1 MLGRLKAF
9 FTIDESNPALIQAQ
23 HAAFSKQI
31 PLLYFMLLTNTVAL
45 SLTHLAIAPRY
56 LTVYIPA
63 VLSVVCVVR
72 VTTWWRTHGRPVN
85 DAAAAARLRSTIKLA
100 GILGTGFAAWA
111 LTLFPHSEGLARVH
125 VAFYMA
131 VTVIGCIFCLMHLRS
146 AALLVTAIVVTP
158 FTLFFATTGEPV
170 FQAIALNMVFVA
182 AAMIYVLLT
191 HYRSFVDLVESQ
203 KALTA
208 KQEETQKLSDE
219 NRRLANID
227 SLTGLANRRRF
238 QDEFQLRIEDAAKRH
253 ARLAIGIIDLDG
265 FKPVNDAFGHAAGD
279 FVLVEAGSRLKAFEN
294 EGVFAARLGGDEF
307 GLIVEVGQDPDFL
320 PELGQRICQTLQEPC
335 QVRGI
340 SAKVAGSLGFAVFP
354 DAGTQASVLF
364 ERADFAL
371 YHAKE
376 HQRGHAVVFSEH
388 HESEITHLSRIQQE
402 LQSADFERELK
413 VVFQPFVDVDT
424 NAVIGFEALARW
436 SSPALGTI
444 GPNIF
449 IPVAERCGIISK
461 MTPVLFEKALRTAI
475 LWPAGTRLSFNLSA
489 KDIMS
494 TKTVSSLVSILSAS
508 SFDPSM
514 LDFEVTET
522 SVMSNFSLAI
532 GNLDQLIATGAG
544 IALDDFG
551 VGQSSLGYVH
561 RLPLRKVKIDRSF
574 VIDISTNV
582 FSQSIVKTI
591 VDLSRNIGCICIV
604 EGMET
609 ADQVLVLRRLGCRV
623 MQGYYFGKPMDGLDT
638 LERVGIFESPSTL
651 AS

>member
-1 MLGRLKAF
+1 MRGRLKAF
-9 FTIDESNPALIQAQ
+9 FAVDESNPALIQAQ
-23 HAAFSKQI
+23 HAAFSQQI

-45 SLTHLAIAPRY
+45 SLTHLNSAPRY

-63 VLSVVCVVR
+63 MLGIACIIR
-72 VTTWWRTHGRPVN
+72 VSMWWRTRLRVIS
-85 DAAAAARLRSTIKLA
+85 DRMAAARLRSTIRLA
-100 GILGTGFAAWA
+100 GILGCSFTAWA
-111 LTLFPHSEGLARVH
+111 LALFPYSEGLARVH

-146 AALLVTAIVVTP
+146 AALLVTAIVLTP
-158 FTLFFATTGEPV
+158 FTLFFALTGEPV
-170 FQAIALNMVFVA
+170 FQAIAINMVLVA
-182 AAMIYVLLT
+182 ASMIYILLT
-191 HYRSFVDLVESQ
+191 HYRDFVDLIESQ

-238 QDEFQLRIEDAAKRH
+238 QDEFHVRIEAAAQH
-253 ARLAIGIIDLDG
+253 HERLAIGIIDLDG
-265 FKPVNDAFGHAAGD
+265 FKPVNDAFGHAVGD
-279 FVLVEAGSRLKAFEN
+279 AVLIEAGSRLKTFEN

-307 GLIVEVGQDPDFL
+307 GLIVKTGDNIAL
-320 PELGQRICQTLQEPC
+320 TELGQRICHMLHVPC
-335 QVRGI
+335 HVRGI

-376 HQRGHAVVFSEH
+376 HHRGQVVVFSEH
-388 HESEITHLSRIQQE
+388 HESEITRLSRIQQE
-402 LQSADFERELK
+402 LQNAEFERELK
-413 VVFQPFVDVDT
+413 VVFQPFVDMDT
-424 NAVIGFEALARW
+424 SRVIGFEALARW
-436 SSPALGTI
+436 HSPALGAVR
-444 GPNIF
+444 PDIF
-449 IPVAERCGIISK
+449 IPVAERCGIIAA
-461 MTPVLFEKALRTAI
+461 MTPVLFEKALQTAVQ
-475 LWPAGTRLSFNLSA
+475 WPADTRLSFNLST

-494 TKTVSSLVSILSAS
+494 EKTVSALIDILSTS
-508 SFDPSM
+508 GFDPSA

-522 SVMSNFSLAI
+522 SVMSNFSLALE
-532 GNLDQLIATGAG
+532 NLDRLTATGAG

-574 VIDISTNV
+574 VVDICTNI
-582 FSQSIVKTI
+582 FSQSIVRTI
-591 VDLSRNIGCICIV
+591 VDLSRNIGCTCIV

-609 ADQVLVLRRLGCRV
+609 AEQALLLRSLGCRV
-623 MQGYYFGKPMDGLDT
+623 MQGYYFGRPMDGPDT
-638 LERVGIFESPSTL
+638 FLRLGMSHPSAAL
-651 AS
+651 AL